1 MHELTLTCM
10 DNACLLKIV
19 QCTYACTVQVAV
31 LPSLLFA
38 YVICEKFSFALEGV
52 HHDGGAA

>member
-1 MHELTLTCM
+1 M

-19 QCTYACTVQVAV
+19 QCTYACTVQVAG

-38 YVICEKFSFALEGV
+38 YVMCEKFSFALEGV